1 MTACRGGAGGF
12 DLTSRRCTPT
22 ERMMDILDR
31 AASLLGKI
39 AAYVSALILVY
50 MVLHIL
56 YEISLRVFFARSTY
70 VLDEFVAY
78 ATAGITFLCL
88 AYTLREGSMIRVGM
102 LIQKTTGTLRL
113 VLEFFSLTTT
123 IAVTIYFFHAF
134 WTKTFWRDVQ
144 RGTLSE
150 SIAEVPLWI
159 PELLAVV
166 GLGLFLLQLFVILIR
181 LVLKRE
187 ISEDI

>member
-1 MTACRGGAGGF
+1 MTGCRGGAGGF
-12 DLTSRRCTPT
+12 DLTSRRCVFA
-22 ERMMDILDR
+22 ERIMDILDR
-31 AASLLGKI
+31 AARLLGKI

-102 LIQKTTGTLRL
+102 LIHKTSGTLRL
-113 VLEFFSLTTT
+113 VLEFFSLTAT

-159 PELLAVV
+159 PELFAVV

-187 ISEDI
+187 ISQDI